1 MKTIKALFGL
11 FVMVAIFYMGYKVM
25 PPYFANYQ
33 FADAIQNETDMNSYS
48 QKSEQEIRDNVIK
61 KARDLD
67 ITLTSDQVKVQ
78 RNGAELAISAD
89 YTVHIDIPMYP
100 FDLHFT
106 PASKNKRI

>member
-11 FVMVAIFYMGYKVM
+11 FVVVAICYLAYKVL

-33 FADAIQNETDMNSYS
+33 FADVIQNETDMNSYS
-48 QKSEQEIRDNVIK
+48 QKSEQEIKDSVVK

-67 ITLTSDQVKVQ
+67 IPLTSEQVKVQ
-78 RNGAELAISAD
+78 RNGSELAISAD
-89 YTVHIDIPMYP
+89 YIVHIDIPMYP

>member
-1 MKTIKALFGL
+1 MKTLKALFGL
-11 FVMVAIFYMGYKVM
+11 LVVVAIFYLGYKVL

-33 FADAIQNETDMNSYS
+33 FADVIQNETDMNSYS
-48 QKSEQEIRDNVIK
+48 QKSEQEIREGIVK

-67 ITLTSDQVKVQ
+67 IPLTSDQVKVQ
-78 RNGAELAISAD
+78 RSGAELAISAD
-89 YTVHIDIPMYP
+89 YTVHIDIPVYP

>member
-1 MKTIKALFGL
+1 MKTIKALFGV
-11 FVMVAIFYMGYKVM
+11 FVVVAIVYLGIKVL

-33 FADAIQNETDMNSYS
+33 FEDVVDNEAKMNSYN
-48 QKSEQEIRDNVIK
+48 QKSEQEIRDGLVK

-67 ITLTSDQVKVQ
+67 IPLKSDQVKVQ
-78 RNGAELAISAD
+78 RMGSELSISAD
-89 YTVHIDIPMYP
+89 YTVHIDIPVYP